1 LSFRSAEG
9 GRSGELAAVDRQR
22 RAGDEP
28 GLVRAEPD
36 SGGGD
41 GGLAGKRKLTA
52 ALKTY
57 ETEVAGILGGVLR
70 PEEQQMSD
78 YFARLLT
85 SIAQAEAT

>member
-1 LSFRSAEG
+1 LPPSTASVAPVTNPAWSEQ
-9 GRSGELAAVDRQR
+9 SQTAAAATV
-22 RAGDEP
+22 
-28 GLVRAEPD
+28 
-36 SGGGD
+36 

-57 ETEVAGILGGVLR
+57 EAEVAGILGGVLR